1 VYGHPQFVQFFREV
15 TPIAEISRLKIGSRP
30 AARRNSQ
37 RIEDLRAIP
46 WVFSWMQA
54 RFTLPGWYG
63 LGSAVSQFVAGHAD
77 GPAQAQHLLQQ
88 MYREWPFFRSMIDNA
103 QMILAK
109 ADMYIAQRYAELVTD
124 QALATEMMT
133 IIEQEYHRSVS
144 AVCMISD
151 SDKLLSRSPVLQR
164 SIAQRNPYVDPISY
178 VQVELLKRLRANP
191 DMEGHEEVEDA
202 ILLSISGLAAGLKNT
217 G

>member
-1 VYGHPQFVQFFREV
+1 
-15 TPIAEISRLKIGSRP
+15 
-30 AARRNSQ
+30 
-37 RIEDLRAIP
+37 
-46 WVFSWMQA
+46 
-54 RFTLPGWYG
+54 
-63 LGSAVSQFVAGHAD
+63 
-77 GPAQAQHLLQQ
+77 

-124 QALATEMMT
+124 QALASEMMA

>member
-1 VYGHPQFVQFFREV
+1 
-15 TPIAEISRLKIGSRP
+15 
-30 AARRNSQ
+30 
-37 RIEDLRAIP
+37 
-46 WVFSWMQA
+46 
-54 RFTLPGWYG
+54 
-63 LGSAVSQFVAGHAD
+63 VSEFVAGHAD
-77 GPAQAQHLLQQ
+77 DPAQAQHLLQQ

-109 ADMYIAQRYAELVTD
+109 ADMYIAQRYAELVSD
-124 QALATEMMT
+124 QALASEMMS
-133 IIEQEYHRSVS
+133 IIEQEYHRSVL

-191 DMEGHEEVEDA
+191 DMEGHEEIEDA